1 MGTIKRGILGGFSN
15 KVGNIVG
22 SSWKGIAVVKSL
34 PLSVANPNT
43 VPQQGVRTRFTGMVA
58 IASILTPIFLKKVW
72 NRGAMQMS
80 GFNAF
85 VKANIMSCFSAGGIY
100 TPGAMVISDSNE
112 SPQDV
117 ESITASA
124 ATNVITFDWSDAHLV
139 GNQKA
144 DDIAFIA
151 VISAAGIVVAASY
164 NLATRATE
172 TLAAVATRQLGEGEK
187 LDCYISFQSANGFR
201 NFGQSYV
208 QVTVAA

>member
-43 VPQQGVRTRFTGMVA
+43 VPQQGVRTRFTCMVA
-58 IASILTPIFLKKVW
+58 IASFLTPIFLKKVW

-85 VKANIMSCFSAGGIY
+85 VKANILSCFSAGGGY
-100 TPGAMVISDSNE
+100 EPGTMVISDSNE
-112 SPQDV
+112 SPQNV
-117 ESITASA
+117 ESVKASA
-124 ATNVITFDWSDAHLV
+124 TTNVITFDWSVANLV

-151 VISAAGIVVAASY
+151 VLSAAGLVVAAAY
-164 NLATRATE
+164 NLATRNTE
-172 TLAAVATRQLGEGEK
+172 TLAAEAIRQLSQGEL

-201 NFGQSYV
+201 NFGQSYM
-208 QVTVAA
+208 QITVAA